1 MTQTDSQIDLS
12 DEIDEDTQ
20 KDKYL
25 SFYIGKECYGIGI
38 RYVKEIIVMQEI
50 TKVPD
55 MPKSIIGV
63 INLRGNVISIIDF
76 RKFFNLEYRD
86 YDDRTSIIVV
96 DVGGNP
102 IGLVV
107 DTVNEVLDIQ
117 EKDIDPP
124 PRTHSGV
131 GSKYINGIGKIG
143 KEVRIL
149 LNIEN
154 VLYEE
159 RLEAVIAD

>member
-1 MTQTDSQIDLS
+1 MKQPEINID
-12 DEIDEDTQ
+12 DDVQIDEDTL

-25 SFYIGKECYGIGI
+25 TFYIGKESYGIEI
-38 RYVKEIIVMQEI
+38 RHVKEIIVMQEI
-50 TKVPD
+50 TEVPD

-63 INLRGNVISIIDF
+63 INLRGNVISVIDF
-76 RKFFNLEYRD
+76 RKFFNLDTRE

-96 DVGGNP
+96 EINNTSV
-102 IGLVV
+102 GLVV
-107 DTVNEVLDIQ
+107 DTVNEVVDIP
-117 EKDIDPP
+117 EKNTDPP

-143 KEVRIL
+143 NDVRIL

-154 VLYEE
+154 ILYENE
-159 RLEAVIAD
+159 LEAVAAD